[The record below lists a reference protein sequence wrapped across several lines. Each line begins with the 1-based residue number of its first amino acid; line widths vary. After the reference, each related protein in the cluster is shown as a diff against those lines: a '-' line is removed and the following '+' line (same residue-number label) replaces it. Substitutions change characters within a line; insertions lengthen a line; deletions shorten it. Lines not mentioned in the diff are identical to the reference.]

1 MKNTSSVNTLAA
13 TLTMTG
19 TCATV
24 EWVGN
29 SLLKLA
35 IPPQVVIEL
44 GALITTLSHFLVNV
58 FNAYVTVND
67 PKFAAALNAE
77 QATAP
82 TTITQSGFAN
92 PVLLGMMAL
101 VMAATLMLSG
111 CASQLQALTA
121 ANTSAVISVR
131 AEADLAAK
139 VAAEE
144 FCHMSVDTLARNT
157 QYIGGVKAL
166 CWAGSVSTPS
176 DAADQ
181 LIAPTGVN
189 TAVIQAPVTPA
200 PVTVTVSTPTVT
212 PAATPVPVPLAFKAA
227 VKPAPK
233 PIAAVTVPTP
243 VPVATQVSAP
253 AAPVPASTPSAKS
266 LLSAPVIP

>member
-131 AEADLAAK
+131 AEADLRAK
-139 VAAEE
+139 VSAES
-144 FCHMSVDTLARNT
+144 FCTMTVDTLARNT
-157 QYIGGVKAL
+157 QYVRGVQAL
-166 CWAGSVSTPS
+166 CWAGSVTTPAS
-176 DAADQ
+176 AADQ

-189 TAVIQAPVTPA
+189 TAVIQAPVT
-200 PVTVTVSTPTVT
+200 VSAPTVT

-233 PIAAVTVPTP
+233 PISAVTVPTP